1 MEQKKKGTAVMSKWL
16 NKVSYTRIIAL
27 SFLLVILIG
36 SILLMLPISSSKGVW
51 TPFYNA
57 LFTAT
62 SATCVTGLVVYDTA
76 TYWSLFGQIVIL
88 VMIQVGGLGFMTIIS
103 MLSIFL
109 KRKISLN
116 ERKLLM
122 QSAGNMRLSGI
133 VRLIKGIIICTVAF
147 ETVGSAVLAIRFVP
161 QFGWK
166 RGLYYAVFH
175 SVSAFCN
182 AGFDLMGNFQSFC
195 AYEGDFLVSIT
206 LMLLIISGG
215 LGFLVWNE
223 IYTKKW
229 KVSEYS
235 LHAKIVLIAT
245 GILILLGWVGFF
257 VFENNGN
264 LAGYPLSKKLLSAA
278 FMSVTTRT
286 AGFNTMDLTSL
297 SNSGSMLAMILMFIG
312 GSPGSTAGGI
322 KTTTVAVIIF
332 AIINMS
338 KGNNDVTI
346 YKKRLEDSV
355 VKHAAVIVIVYL
367 IGTLSAGM
375 IICAIESYDTTPV
388 MFEIISAAG
397 TVGLTQGITTG
408 LSIISKL
415 IIIILMY
422 GGRIGGLSLL
432 MVFREKAKPAPLHRP
447 TEKILIG

>member
-1 MEQKKKGTAVMSKWL
+1 MSRWL

-27 SFLLVILIG
+27 SFFLVILLG
-36 SILLMLPISSSKGVW
+36 SVILMLPVSSAEGNW
-51 TPFYNA
+51 TPFHNA

-122 QSAGNMRLSGI
+122 QSAGNMRLSGM
-133 VRLIKGIIICTVAF
+133 VRLVKGIVTCTVIF
-147 ETVGSAVLAIRFVP
+147 ELLGSVALAIRFVP

-166 RGLYYAVFH
+166 KGIYYAIFH

-182 AGFDLMGNFQSFC
+182 AGFDLMGNYQSFC
-195 AYEGDFLVSIT
+195 AYEGDYLVSIT
-206 LMLLIISGG
+206 LMLLIVSGG
-215 LGFLVWNE
+215 LGFLVWSE
-223 IYTKKW
+223 IYGKKW
-229 KVSEYS
+229 KFSEYS
-235 LHAKIVLIAT
+235 LHAKLVLIAT
-245 GILILLGWVGFF
+245 GILILLGWIGFF
-257 VFENNGN
+257 TFEKGGN
-264 LAGYPLSKKLLSAA
+264 LLGYSLPKQLLSAA

-286 AGFNTMDLTSL
+286 AGFNTMNIAGL
-297 SNSGSMLAMILMFIG
+297 SHSGAILAMILMFIG
-312 GSPGSTAGGI
+312 GSPGSTAGGV
-322 KTTTVAVIIF
+322 KTTTAAVIIC

-338 KGNNDVTI
+338 KGNDDVTI
-346 YKKRLEDSV
+346 FKKRLEDSV

-367 IGTLSAGM
+367 LGTLSAGM
-375 IICAIESYDTTPV
+375 AICAIESYDITAI

-397 TVGLTQGITTG
+397 TVGLSQGITGG
-408 LSIISKL
+408 LSVVSKM
-415 IIIILMY
+415 IIIVLMY

-432 MVFREKAKPAPLHRP
+432 MVFREKTKPAPIHRP

>member
-1 MEQKKKGTAVMSKWL
+1 MSKWL

-27 SFLLVILIG
+27 SFFLVILSG
-36 SILLMLPISSSKGVW
+36 SILLTLPIASAEGVW

-76 TYWSLFGQIVIL
+76 TYWSLFGQLVIL
-88 VMIQVGGLGFMTIIS
+88 IMIQVGGLGFMTIIS
-103 MLSIFL
+103 MFSIFL
-109 KRKISLN
+109 RRKISLN

-133 VRLIKGIIICTVAF
+133 VRLVKGIVTCTAVF
-147 ETVGSAVLAIRFVP
+147 EVTGSVVLATRFVP
-161 QFGWK
+161 QFGWG
-166 RGLYYAVFH
+166 RGIYYAVFH
-175 SVSAFCN
+175 AVSAFCN
-182 AGFDLMGNFQSFC
+182 AGFDLMGNFSSFC

-223 IYTKKW
+223 IYNKKW
-229 KVSEYS
+229 NVSEYS

-245 GILILLGWVGFF
+245 GILVLLGWIGFL

-264 LAGYPLSKKLLSAA
+264 LAGYTIPKKLLSAA

-286 AGFNTMDLTSL
+286 AGFNTMNIAGL
-297 SNSGSMLAMILMFIG
+297 SHSGCILAMILMFIG
-312 GSPGSTAGGI
+312 GSPGSTAGGV
-322 KTTTVAVIIF
+322 KTTTAAVIIF
-332 AIINMS
+332 AIVNMS
-338 KGNNDVTI
+338 KGNDDVTI

-367 IGTLSAGM
+367 LGILSAGM
-375 IICAIESYDTTPV
+375 AICALESYDITAV
-388 MFEIISAAG
+388 MFEIVSAAG
-397 TVGLTQGITTG
+397 TVGLSQGITTG
-408 LSIISKL
+408 LSIFSKL

>member
-1 MEQKKKGTAVMSKWL
+1 MSRWL
-16 NKVSYTRIIAL
+16 SKVSYTRIIAL
-27 SFLLVILIG
+27 SFFLVILTG
-36 SILLMLPISSSKGVW
+36 SILLMLPISSVTGEW

-76 TYWSLFGQIVIL
+76 TYWSIFGQIVIL
-88 VMIQVGGLGFMTIIS
+88 IMIQVGGLGFMTIIS
-103 MLSIFL
+103 MFSIFL
-109 KRKISLN
+109 RRKISLN

-133 VRLIKGIIICTVAF
+133 VKLVKGIVICTAVFEVA
-147 ETVGSAVLAIRFVP
+147 GSVVLAVRFVP

-182 AGFDLMGNFQSFC
+182 AGFDLMGHFTSFC

-206 LMLLIISGG
+206 LMLLIVSGG

-223 IYTKKW
+223 IYNKKW

-245 GILILLGWVGFF
+245 AILILLGWIGFL
-257 VFENNGN
+257 VFENDGN
-264 LAGYPLSKKLLSAA
+264 LEGYSIPKKLLSAA

-286 AGFNTMDLTSL
+286 AGFNTMNIAGL
-297 SNSGSMLAMILMFIG
+297 SHSGSILAMLLMFIG
-312 GSPGSTAGGI
+312 GSPGSTAGGV
-322 KTTTVAVIIF
+322 KTTTAAVIIF
-332 AIINMS
+332 AIVNMS
-338 KGNNDVTI
+338 KGNDDVTI
-346 YKKRLEDSV
+346 YRKRLEDSV

-367 IGTLSAGM
+367 LGILSAGM
-375 IICAIESYDTTPV
+375 VICAIESCDITAV
-388 MFEIISAAG
+388 MFEIVSAAG
-397 TVGLTQGITTG
+397 TVGLSQGITTG
-408 LSIISKL
+408 LSIFSKL